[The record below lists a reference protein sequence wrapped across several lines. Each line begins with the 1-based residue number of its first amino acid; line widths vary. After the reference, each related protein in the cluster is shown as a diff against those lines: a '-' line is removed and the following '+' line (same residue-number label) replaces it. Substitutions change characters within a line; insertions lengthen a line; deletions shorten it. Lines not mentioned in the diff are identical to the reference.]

1 MGRDSL
7 IASRSNLS
15 HRCLACGNVG
25 SGCANLVTGEVWCIK
40 TRSADQLP
48 SGWVWL
54 GRLGAG
60 MGSRL
65 RPAGLGQIGGDGPSL
80 ADVVSMRASA
90 GKAVAF
96 EGEENWAGP
105 GALPLAVRAKG
116 FEAILGAL
124 ELSDRHRRKLLQD
137 RCLTGDAVE
146 LLMRQGYRS
155 IEHGQCFPGVQAPGF
170 LADGTYTGKSGLLI
184 PARNADGLIV
194 AAQVA
199 PDDVDGGGKYLWVS
213 REDSP
218 IALDGGAWPL
228 FVFYGERVSELVCL
242 VDGALKSSLVGLQQG
257 HPTIG
262 VPGARFVT
270 SGNELIAAL
279 KRLFRNPKGNRTVL
293 LMPDAGDTINAGGM
307 PANLIS
313 AGQFLQQRG
322 FVVRVAWWGQH
333 SKQDSLDADERM
345 LDGSGAGTETEQ
357 LTLSQFADL
366 VETKTGRRPLP
377 EGRSYNNGVNW
388 HKPGSEPVE
397 LEFLLPQREAYLF
410 EPGERTKVLQAQL
423 MAGKR
428 FVAETSP
435 TATGKSS
442 YIASTKPSEHG
453 AKQTIWVTRRAID
466 VAAEFGLPYLRAKDC
481 GRALS
486 EDGRLV
492 RATALTDEGDLV
504 VKPNCVRG
512 GQLSS
517 HLQRGMQMAASTICD
532 GCPEAKTC
540 KSTPGWAK
548 HDRAWVL
555 EQRTFVCEPE
565 SLDAA
570 LFCNS
575 NGQPWGE
582 TSGQEPGTVL
592 FVDETGSMPLF
603 PQTTVS
609 FEDLNNHLYELQDE
623 RWADRINGA
632 VLRVLEVLQEEMKR
646 EGTVY
651 HCDLLT
657 KMAGVVRDDE
667 ICPEDAAEAQLIE
680 EQAMGLKGSK
690 MQSAWLLQLLNAVA
704 GNGQIWID
712 NGRLCLM
719 EPNQRFRNALLHP
732 AVLQATFFDATG
744 DVAELEAFLRLELPV
759 IAQRAPM
766 EQAEVEIHQWTGL
779 GRLGYTRALSQEKQ
793 VNGLLDHLEAKGQV
807 DRNTPIID
815 TKASTISKG
824 RTRMPITWLG
834 QSRGSNVAKEATAL
848 VMIGAPSQ
856 NALALLNR
864 YQMLFGGDH
873 RMDDTGTFVRRI
885 MASNRA
891 EEQRA
896 GGYYAETTWEN
907 VHGGLRDYVRSKTRA
922 DVVQGIGR
930 VRALR
935 RPGEKI
941 VIHYVSDFAVEDLP
955 VVVHDAIEEANLL
968 EACGVTPDVVERAVR
983 KLLKAGRRRVTYK
996 PLAQELQVRV
1006 QDIKALAN
1014 AHPERF
1020 GWLLKGQGRP
1030 DLSAAELKALEK
1042 ARQSPPEEQHQLA
1055 ASEAEYL
1062 RRAFP
1067 IGTRVHSSFDPS
1079 KAGVVTGY
1087 CRHRGVPKV
1096 QIEMASGVVPLP
1108 ASLLS
1113 LAAVQHPIPAA

>member
-1 MGRDSL
+1 M
-7 IASRSNLS
+7 
-15 HRCLACGNVG
+15 
-25 SGCANLVTGEVWCIK
+25 
-40 TRSADQLP
+40 
-48 SGWVWL
+48 
-54 GRLGAG
+54 
-60 MGSRL
+60 
-65 RPAGLGQIGGDGPSL
+65 
-80 ADVVSMRASA
+80 
-90 GKAVAF
+90 
-96 EGEENWAGP
+96 
-105 GALPLAVRAKG
+105 
-116 FEAILGAL
+116 
-124 ELSDRHRRKLLQD
+124 
-137 RCLTGDAVE
+137 
-146 LLMRQGYRS
+146 
-155 IEHGQCFPGVQAPGF
+155 
-170 LADGTYTGKSGLLI
+170 
-184 PARNADGLIV
+184 
-194 AAQVA
+194 
-199 PDDVDGGGKYLWVS
+199 
-213 REDSP
+213 
-218 IALDGGAWPL
+218 
-228 FVFYGERVSELVCL
+228 
-242 VDGALKSSLVGLQQG
+242 
-257 HPTIG
+257 
-262 VPGARFVT
+262 
-270 SGNELIAAL
+270 
-279 KRLFRNPKGNRTVL
+279 
-293 LMPDAGDTINAGGM
+293 
-307 PANLIS
+307 
-313 AGQFLQQRG
+313 
-322 FVVRVAWWGQH
+322 
-333 SKQDSLDADERM
+333 
-345 LDGSGAGTETEQ
+345 
-357 LTLSQFADL
+357 
-366 VETKTGRRPLP
+366 
-377 EGRSYNNGVNW
+377 
-388 HKPGSEPVE
+388 
-397 LEFLLPQREAYLF
+397 
-410 EPGERTKVLQAQL
+410 
-423 MAGKR
+423 
-428 FVAETSP
+428 
-435 TATGKSS
+435 
-442 YIASTKPSEHG
+442 
-453 AKQTIWVTRRAID
+453 
-466 VAAEFGLPYLRAKDC
+466 
-481 GRALS
+481 
-486 EDGRLV
+486 
-492 RATALTDEGDLV
+492 
-504 VKPNCVRG
+504 
-512 GQLSS
+512 
-517 HLQRGMQMAASTICD
+517 
-532 GCPEAKTC
+532 
-540 KSTPGWAK
+540 
-548 HDRAWVL
+548 
-555 EQRTFVCEPE
+555 
-565 SLDAA
+565 
-570 LFCNS
+570 
-575 NGQPWGE
+575 
-582 TSGQEPGTVL
+582 L